1 MQKPLLPQVLRL
13 EQAFEKTVKAGTELP
28 DSLRTAV
35 VLRCVQGQL
44 KTHLKLSLS
53 DGCKYADVR
62 EQILKWDRAQ
72 AKWTSWLG
80 EEFSEATPMEID
92 RVDGGK
98 GGWNQHKGKGKNQ
111 KGKGDK
117 GAQKGKQ
124 KGSKGSWKGNG
135 KDGKSK
141 NYDNN
146 KGKGKGKQNT
156 GHGKGKGKGDQ
167 KVCYQ
172 CGAPGHYAK
181 DCWNV
186 VRSAQT
192 GQVMENSNN
201 QGQGQQAQPAQQ
213 QAQQSGQQSTQYRV
227 ARIAGDNSN
236 DSPRVFDLRSV
247 PTSPTGSVKLVQQVY
262 IGDDDDGFSTGHVHA
277 VVVAIPDGSDDM
289 QSILLDSGADATVLP
304 LRYAQAGTSSTA
316 AKLKLHDAQG
326 REIPV
331 VAMRDVEIS
340 LLDQHGRL
348 VTIRE
353 HGAISAQ
360 VHQPVISFGKLLQS
374 GWGVCGVEQSLYH
387 APTDTRIPIEL
398 RNQSMVVQGW
408 IRTIGFSEGE
418 QPISNFINAVRAD
431 VFGGMD
437 RVAIGWSLNDDGT
450 GAGRHYSDH
459 YMDPTLVRPDISG
472 RHYRTTLVKNGDA
485 WFVLELCEPL
495 ESIVDPG
502 ASFYELEGSR
512 DVITILTDAEKDP
525 LVMGFALEGDENELQ
540 G

>member
-1 MQKPLLPQVLRL
+1 MWMEAKAVGTSTKARARIRKAKETKEHRKESRKGLKALGKVMAKMASPRTMTTTTRAKGKANRTLDMAKEKGKETKRSAINVALLDTTP
-13 EQAFEKTVKAGTELP
+13 KTVGMLCVL
-28 DSLRTAV
+28 LR
-35 VLRCVQGQL
+35 
-44 KTHLKLSLS
+44 
-53 DGCKYADVR
+53 
-62 EQILKWDRAQ
+62 
-72 AKWTSWLG
+72 
-80 EEFSEATPMEID
+80 
-92 RVDGGK
+92 
-98 GGWNQHKGKGKNQ
+98 
-111 KGKGDK
+111 
-117 GAQKGKQ
+117 
-124 KGSKGSWKGNG
+124 
-135 KDGKSK
+135 
-141 NYDNN
+141 
-146 KGKGKGKQNT
+146 
-156 GHGKGKGKGDQ
+156 
-167 KVCYQ
+167 
-172 CGAPGHYAK
+172 
-181 DCWNV
+181 
-186 VRSAQT
+186 T
-192 GQVMENSNN
+192 GQVVENSNN
-201 QGQGQQAQPAQQ
+201 QGQGQQAQPVQQ
-213 QAQQSGQQSTQYRV
+213 PAQQSGQQSTQYRV
-227 ARIAGDNSN
+227 ARIAGDNFD

-247 PTSPTGSVKLVQQVY
+247 PTSPTGSVKVVQQFY

-277 VVVAIPDGSDDM
+277 VVEAIPDGSDDM

-304 LRYAQAGTSSTA
+304 LRYAQAGISSTA

-326 REIPV
+326 REILV

-360 VHQPVISFGKLLQS
+360 VHQPIISFGKLLQS

-398 RNQSMVVQGW
+398 QNQSMVVQGW
-408 IRTIGFSEGE
+408 IRTIGFSEEE

-437 RVAIGWSLNDDGT
+437 RGAIGWSLNDDGT
-450 GAGRHYSDH
+450 GVGRHYSDH

-472 RHYRTTLVKNGDA
+472 QRYRTTLVKNGDA

-525 LVMGFALEGDENELQ
+525 LVMGFCFGRR
-540 G
+540 